1 MKHKI
6 LIIFIL
12 LVLLVLLL
20 TGCRKTTDTEED
32 NEAPSLFTQ
41 VEATDSYKVLYHKE
55 TKVMY
60 AVSCGG
66 YNQGNFTLLVDPDG
80 KPLLWEGRK

>member
-12 LVLLVLLL
+12 LALLL
-20 TGCRKTTDTEED
+20 TGCNKVIDSEED
-32 NEAPSLFTQ
+32 IEAPSLFTE
-41 VEATDSYKVLYHKE
+41 VEVTATYKVLYHKE
-55 TKVMY
+55 TRVMY
-60 AVSCGG
+60 AVSDSD
-66 YNQGNFTLLVDPDG
+66 YNKGNFTLLVDPDG

>member
-12 LVLLVLLL
+12 FVLLL
-20 TGCRKTTDTEED
+20 TGCSKTTDTEED

-41 VEATDSYKVLYHKE
+41 VEETNNYRILYHKE

-66 YNQGNFTLLVDPDG
+66 YNGGNFTLLVDPDG

>member
-12 LVLLVLLL
+12 LVLLL
-20 TGCRKTTDTEED
+20 TGCKTTDTDED
-32 NEAPSLFTQ
+32 DDAPSLFTQ
-41 VEATDSYKVLYHKE
+41 VEMTGSYRILYHKE

-60 AVSCGG
+60 AVSCGS
-66 YNQGNFTLLVDPDG
+66 YNGGNFTLLVDPDG